1 MKEKL
6 EEVLRE
12 YWFSGKSYAQ
22 IARDCGYSRQ
32 YIQQICSR
40 KTPENLE
47 LKAKFYNEFMSIKD
61 ELPVNKRIK
70 IARIM
75 QGKTQSQLAKEVG
88 IKQSYLCNLESRE
101 SKSFHYKTIQDTL
114 CI

>member
-40 KTPENLE
+40 KTPEN
-47 LKAKFYNEFMSIKD
+47 
-61 ELPVNKRIK
+61 
-70 IARIM
+70 
-75 QGKTQSQLAKEVG
+75 
-88 IKQSYLCNLESRE
+88 
-101 SKSFHYKTIQDTL
+101 
-114 CI
+114 